1 MNTVIIVIYNNNS
14 VYNKFI
20 NDHMT
25 SCDVSAT
32 RTSAELIRVI
42 LTTLLK
48 SLFVSQWL
56 LVSELYIYLYLF
68 TYMIDYIR

>member
-1 MNTVIIVIYNNNS
+1 
-14 VYNKFI
+14 
-20 NDHMT
+20 MT
-25 SCDVSAT
+25 SCDVLATSA
-32 RTSAELIRVI
+32 SAELIRVI

-56 LVSELYIYLYLF
+56 LVSELYICLYLF